1 MHQRDYI
8 LGVLGVW
15 SLANGRLERPN
26 NRGYV
31 QANGRLQRWN
41 SKGRGY
47 VHANG
52 RLQHWKHRLTAT
64 GLGGTAK
71 AHRRAW

>member
-1 MHQRDYI
+1 M
-8 LGVLGVW
+8 
-15 SLANGRLERPN
+15 
-26 NRGYV
+26 

-52 RLQHWKHRLTAT
+52 RLQQWKHRLTAT

-71 AHRRAW
+71 GSQQGLVEAAATDLKHLRGFKGLELGKRQA